1 MLSLGI
7 IFYSSFEMVLL
18 HRTQPFI
25 TFFSHDINLFIVF
38 IIFKVSFTAASQKMV
53 FLILITGFRFC
64 LNILLPSIF
73 LNRKNK
79 IQTNFF

>member
-1 MLSLGI
+1 MLSFGI
-7 IFYSSFEMVLL
+7 IFNSSFEMVSL

-25 TFFSHDINLFIVF
+25 TFSSHDISLFIVF

-73 LNRKNK
+73 LDRKNK